1 MKRVLLLILLCSSL
15 LVVSSSTD
23 GFPGVQYSAY
33 ISASHDSINITG
45 NADFIGQGWSGDG
58 TPDDPFLIQ
67 NLDIT
72 SNVTCIRIADTTAY
86 FIIRDCQLESFW
98 DEDYGLGYDAVQLHN
113 VSNSVLENCDIH
125 GSASCI
131 FLVDC
136 NNTEVR
142 GCRLRSISA
151 HGLCGIRLQECRI
164 LENNIPQSG
173 MDGVELMDGNDI
185 DFTDNQISDS
195 HQSGVHFHNLSR
207 CTMAD
212 NAVSSCNGHG
222 MFLNKILYSSVFGN
236 SITLNGAYGLYA
248 NAINSSFVNNT
259 VTENHGYGIDLTGS
273 GNTLYGNIIGGNGVS
288 NARDRGS
295 NNTWDDSVS
304 LGNAWDDYTGFGS
317 YAIEGE
323 AGSIDRY
330 PSTVPGVI
338 GPALILM
345 VLAAGI
351 LASPLLYFLL
361 RRVRLRHMQPSSDA
375 KSGPLVCGVP
385 VWLRVLSFLAE

>member
-23 GFPGVQYSAY
+23 GFPEMQYSAC
-33 ISASHDSINITG
+33 ISATHAPINITG
-45 NADFIGQGWSGDG
+45 NVDFIGQGWSGDG
-58 TPDDPFLIQ
+58 SADDPFLIQ

-72 SNVTCIRIADTTAY
+72 SNVTCIRIADTTAW
-86 FIIRDCQLESFW
+86 FIIRDCQLESYW
-98 DEDYGLGYDAVQLHN
+98 DEDYAIGYNAVELCN
-113 VSNSVLENCDIH
+113 LSNGVLENCDIH

-151 HGLCGIRLQECRI
+151 HGLYGVRLQECRI

-173 MDGVELMDGNDI
+173 MHGVELMDGNDI
-185 DFTDNQISDS
+185 DFADNQISDS
-195 HQSGVHFHNLSR
+195 LQSGVSFHKLSR
-207 CTMAD
+207 CIMAD

-222 MFLNKILYSSVFGN
+222 MLLNEVLDSSVFGN
-236 SITLNGAYGLYA
+236 SITLNGAYGLNAY
-248 NAINSSFVNNT
+248 AINSSFVNNT
-259 VTENHGYGIDLTGS
+259 VTENHGYGIDLEGS
-273 GNTLYGNIIGGNGVS
+273 GNTLYGNIIGGNGVF

-304 LGNAWDDYTGFGS
+304 LGNAWGDYTGFGS

-330 PSTVPGVI
+330 PATIPGVI

-351 LASPLLYFLL
+351 LAIPLLYFL
-361 RRVRLRHMQPSSDA
+361 RKRVGLRHMQPSSDA
-375 KSGPLVCGVP
+375 KSSPLVCRVP
-385 VWLRVLSFLAE
+385 VWLKVFSFLPE

>member
-23 GFPGVQYSAY
+23 GFPKVQYSAY
-33 ISASHDSINITG
+33 IFASHPSINITC
-45 NADFIGQGWSGDG
+45 NADFIDQGWSGDG
-58 TPDDPFLIQ
+58 SPDDPFLIQ

-72 SNVTCIRIADTTAY
+72 SNVTCIRIADTTAC

-98 DEDYGLGYDAVQLHN
+98 DEDYALGYDAIQLYN
-113 VSNSVLENCDIH
+113 VSNGVLENCDIY

-151 HGLCGIRLQECRI
+151 TGLCGIRLQECRI

-173 MDGVELMDGNDI
+173 MEGVVLMDGNDI

-195 HQSGVHFHNLSR
+195 HQSGVHLCNLSR
-207 CTMAD
+207 CMIAD

-222 MFLNKILYSSVFGN
+222 MHLGEILDSSVFGN
-236 SITLNGAYGLYA
+236 SITLNGEYGLCA
-248 NAINSSFVNNT
+248 HAITSSFVNNT
-259 VTENHGYGIDLTGS
+259 VTENHGYGIDLEGS
-273 GNTLYGNIIGGNGVS
+273 GNNLYGNIIGGNGAS

-351 LASPLLYFLL
+351 LAIPLLYFLL
-361 RRVRLRHMQPSSDA
+361 KRVRLRHMQPSSDA
-375 KSGPLVCGVP
+375 KSGPLVCGS
-385 VWLRVLSFLAE
+385 WSG

>member
-23 GFPGVQYSAY
+23 KFPRVQYSAC
-33 ISASHDSINITG
+33 ISSSHPSINITC
-45 NADFIGQGWSGDG
+45 NADFISQGWSGDG

-67 NLDIT
+67 SLDIT
-72 SNVTCIRIADTTAY
+72 SNVTCIRIADTTAW

-98 DEDYGLGYDAVQLHN
+98 DEDYAIGYDAVELCN
-113 VSNSVLENCDIH
+113 VSNGVLENCDIH

-142 GCRLRSISA
+142 DCHLRSISA
-151 HGLCGIRLQECRI
+151 HGLYGIRLQECRI

-173 MDGVELMDGNDI
+173 MHGVELMDGNDI
-185 DFTDNQISDS
+185 DLTDNQISDS
-195 HQSGVHFHNLSR
+195 LQSGVSFHKLSR
-207 CTMAD
+207 CTITD

-222 MFLNKILYSSVFGN
+222 MRFDELLTSSVFGN

-248 NAINSSFVNNT
+248 YAINSSFVNNT

-273 GNTLYGNIIGGNGVS
+273 GNTLYGNTIGGNGVS

-304 LGNAWDDYTGFGS
+304 LGNAWGDYTGFGS

-338 GPALILM
+338 GPALIFM

-351 LASPLLYFLL
+351 LAIPLLYFL
-361 RRVRLRHMQPSSDA
+361 RKRVRLRHTQPSSDA

-385 VWLRVLSFLAE
+385 VWLRVFSFPAE

>member
-1 MKRVLLLILLCSSL
+1 MKRMLLLILLCSSL

-33 ISASHDSINITG
+33 ISASHDSINITA

-72 SNVTCIRIADTTAY
+72 SNVTCIRIADTTAC

-98 DEDYGLGYDAVQLHN
+98 EEDYAIGYNAVELSN
-113 VSNSVLENCDIH
+113 VSNGVLENCDIH

-131 FLVDC
+131 LLVDC
-136 NNTEVR
+136 NYTEVR
-142 GCRLRSISA
+142 DCHLRSISA
-151 HGLCGIRLQECRI
+151 HGLYGIRLKECRI

-173 MDGVELMDGNDI
+173 MEGVALVDGNDI
-185 DFTDNQISDS
+185 DFAENQISDS
-195 HQSGVHFHNLSR
+195 HQSGVHFHKLFR
-207 CTMAD
+207 CTIAD

-222 MFLNKILYSSVFGN
+222 MHLDEVLDSSVFGN
-236 SITLNGAYGLYA
+236 SITLNGAYGLSAY
-248 NAINSSFVNNT
+248 AINSSFVNNT
-259 VTENHGYGIDLTGS
+259 VTENHGYGIDLEGS
-273 GNTLYGNIIGGNGVS
+273 GNTLHGNIISGNGVV

-304 LGNAWDDYTGFGS
+304 VGNAWGDYIGFGS

-351 LASPLLYFLL
+351 LAIPLLYFIRKKTQKTSILMDL
-361 RRVRLRHMQPSSDA
+361 NPPSLETGSH
-375 KSGPLVCGVP
+375 L
-385 VWLRVLSFLAE
+385 

>member
-23 GFPGVQYSAY
+23 GFPEVLHSAY
-33 ISASHDSINITG
+33 ISASYAPINITG
-45 NADFIGQGWSGDG
+45 NADFIGQGWFGDG
-58 TPDDPFLIQ
+58 TPDDPFLIE

-72 SNVTCIRIADTTAY
+72 SNATCIRIADTTAC

-98 DEDYGLGYDAVQLHN
+98 DEDYAIGYNAVELSN
-113 VSNSVLENCDIH
+113 VSNGVLENCDIY

-131 FLVDC
+131 LLVDC
-136 NNTEVR
+136 NDTEVR

-151 HGLCGIRLQECRI
+151 HGLYGIRLHECRI

-173 MDGVELMDGNDI
+173 MHGVELMDGNDI
-185 DFTDNQISDS
+185 DLTDNQISDS
-195 HQSGVHFHNLSR
+195 LQSGVSFDNLSR
-207 CTMAD
+207 CTITD

-222 MFLNKILYSSVFGN
+222 MRFDELLDSSVFGN

-248 NAINSSFVNNT
+248 YAINSSFVNNT

-273 GNTLYGNIIGGNGVS
+273 GNTLYGNTIGGNGVS

-304 LGNAWDDYTGFGS
+304 LGNAWGDYTGFGS

-351 LASPLLYFLL
+351 LAIPLLYFL
-361 RRVRLRHMQPSSDA
+361 RKRVRLRHMQPSSDA